1 MSVQP
6 VTNTASQQSTSTTN
20 QSNFTGAL
28 DANAFLK
35 ILIAD
40 LKNQDP
46 LNPSS
51 PEDFMSQLAQL
62 TEVQQLTNISGSV
75 STLAQS
81 GQQGG
86 ISQWLSAVGKKVDVQ
101 SSALSTG
108 DKVTLYPQGSY
119 DQIILTLKDSTT
131 GNMQQV
137 TFKNGDPLTYTYQGT
152 DNVSLSGI
160 SATLNGAPVACNV
173 EVSRVVTGVQTNSSG
188 VEVVF
193 GDGTTMP
200 VTSITTITQ

>member
-6 VTNTASQQSTSTTN
+6 VTNATSQQGTSTTS

-40 LKNQDP
+40 LQNQDP

-75 STLAQS
+75 STMAQTS
-81 GQQGG
+81 QQGG
-86 ISQWLSAVGKKVDVQ
+86 ISQWLSVVGKKVDVQ

-119 DQIILTLKDSTT
+119 DQIVLTLTDSTT

-137 TFKNGDPLTYTYQGT
+137 TFKNGDPLTYTYQGA
-152 DNVSLSGI
+152 DNATLSGI
-160 SATLNGAPVACNV
+160 SATLNGAAVACNV
-173 EVSRVVTGVQTNSSG
+173 EVSRVVAGVQTDSSG

-193 GDGTTMP
+193 GDGTKMP

>member
-6 VTNTASQQSTSTTN
+6 VTDATSQQNTSTTQQST
-20 QSNFTGAL
+20 FTGAL

-35 ILIAD
+35 ILVAD
-40 LKNQDP
+40 LQNQDP

-62 TEVQQLTNISGSV
+62 TEVQQLTNISSGIT
-75 STLAQS
+75 TLTQNS
-81 GQQGG
+81 QQGG
-86 ISQWLSAVGKKVDVQ
+86 IAQWLSTVGKKVDVQ

-108 DKVTLYPQGSY
+108 DQVTLYPQGTY
-119 DQIILTLKDSTT
+119 DQIVLTLTDAQT
-131 GNMQQV
+131 GGTQQV

-152 DNVSLSGI
+152 DKASLSSI
-160 SATLNGAPVACNV
+160 SATLNGAPVSCNV
-173 EVSRVVTGVQTNSSG
+173 EVSRVVTGIETDSSG

>member
-6 VTNTASQQSTSTTN
+6 VTNTSSQQSTSTTN
-20 QSNFTGAL
+20 QSTFTGAL

-40 LKNQDP
+40 MQNQDP

-75 STLAQS
+75 STLAQN

-86 ISQWLSAVGKKVDVQ
+86 IAQWLSTVGKKVDVQ
-101 SSALSTG
+101 SSALTTG
-108 DKVTLYPQGSY
+108 DQVTLYPQSSY
-119 DQIILTLKDSTT
+119 DQIVLTVTDSST
-131 GNMQQV
+131 GNQQQV
-137 TFKNGDPLTYTYQGT
+137 TFKSGDPLTYTYQGAGNAT
-152 DNVSLSGI
+152 VSGV
-160 SATLNGAPVACNV
+160 SATLNGTPVSCNV
-173 EVSRVVTGVQTNSSG
+173 GVSRVVQGIQTTSSG
-188 VEVVF
+188 VQVVF
-193 GDGTTMP
+193 GDGSTMP
-200 VTSITTITQ
+200 VASITTITQ

>member
-6 VTNTASQQSTSTTN
+6 VTNATSQQSTSTTN
-20 QSNFTGAL
+20 QSSFAGAL

-40 LKNQDP
+40 MKNQDP

-62 TEVQQLTNISGSV
+62 TEVQQLTNISSSI
-75 STLAQS
+75 STMATNN
-81 GQQGG
+81 QQGG

-108 DKVTLYPQGSY
+108 DQVTLYPQGSY
-119 DQIILTLKDSTT
+119 DQIILTVTDSTT
-131 GNMQQV
+131 GDMQQV
-137 TFKNGDPLTYTYQGT
+137 TFKNGDPLTYTHQGT
-152 DNVSLSGI
+152 DNATVSGI
-160 SATLNGAPVACNV
+160 SATLKGAPVACNV
-173 EVSRVVTGVQTNSSG
+173 EVSRVVKAIETTSSG